1 MDDDGFEFIS
11 SGDENCADEEDFK
24 ATDSNSNSIRGNSAS
39 DIRNKEQKP
48 ATSDPIEAKRDGP
61 AIADSDYSKKAE
73 QDFEASEELKS
84 EPVSH
89 VLVYK
94 ENPKKRSDQA
104 EFTADISCSKIIEEH
119 INPKKRSD
127 QAEFT
132 ADASCSK
139 IIEEH
144 INPKFDAQ
152 VSEHGNFAKRNDD
165 FPMRNQNKIEN
176 DSLNVLAEGTN
187 RAVRGGNV
195 LSESSFDSIA
205 DRSLREGSKKL
216 NDLIPATC
224 DNCHVKPSQKAMLV
238 SSKLKVYCVDCS
250 RLTVAKRR
258 KEAKRTGREVPWQCI
273 LIVEGVTALAAAAME
288 SGIEIS
294 QSLRN

>member
-94 ENPKKRSDQA
+94 E
-104 EFTADISCSKIIEEH
+104 
-119 INPKKRSD
+119 NPKKRSD